1 MTPAQRAAM
10 RRVGARVQGAEVAP
24 ARGER
29 PVLPVAMVAVG
40 VLLLGVAPLLSVAL
54 FAGSLAA
61 GAGREVWR

>member
-1 MTPAQRAAM
+1 M
-10 RRVGARVQGAEVAP
+10 QGAEVAP